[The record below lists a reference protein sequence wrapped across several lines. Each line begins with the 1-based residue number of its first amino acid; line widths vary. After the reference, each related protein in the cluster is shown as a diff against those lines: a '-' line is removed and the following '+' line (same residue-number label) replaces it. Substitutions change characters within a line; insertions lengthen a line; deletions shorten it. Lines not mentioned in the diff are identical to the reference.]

1 MQVYTKPHTSLINL
15 NSNPTCTEHQGNIPQ
30 TYSPR
35 GIKSKGVAWPEIKK
49 KQKFMKSNNLFQ
61 MLQIYCLPF
70 CNLHHK
76 DSEYTSTAYIRARL
90 VEWVYKPWLLLRKCF
105 PNERLVYDIQHLPT
119 YIHLQAMA
127 FKRGW
132 LKCESALSNEP
143 FSRQK

>member
-1 MQVYTKPHTSLINL
+1 MSLINL
-15 NSNPTCTEHQGNIPQ
+15 NTDLTCTEHQGNIPQ

-70 CNLHHK
+70 CNLQHK

-90 VEWVYKPWLLLRKCF
+90 VEWVYRPWLLLRKCF

-127 FKRGW
+127 FKQGW

-143 FSRQK
+143 FFQTKISLTQT